1 MSGESGIP
9 LVESKG
15 LPVPARPTPGLVARL
30 LPQPL
35 LGLILGSLALAALAV
50 TWHQA
55 GLADL
60 KTGNLILAAILGA
73 AILHS
78 LIYPIHVSRGFKIAV
93 HTIPLFLLAVLVPP
107 ALAATTAACALFI
120 GEIAQR
126 HVKGQYI
133 SDMASTV
140 GRTALAVLLSALTAQ
155 AFAWPFGLP
164 IIAAAAVLFVADTLT
179 VALEIGAI
187 TGDRPFRV
195 VRLVIREG
203 GAAEATLYVI
213 GLLGALAGREQVWSI
228 ALLLLPA
235 ILLRR
240 LLKRGMEVQEQ
251 TRTLL
256 EHMADAVDLRDAY
269 TGGHSRRVTEY
280 TAAIL
285 RAMSIRGPEADL
297 ITAAARVHDIGKI
310 AIPDRILN
318 KPDRLSDEERAIMES
333 HPRQGADFLA
343 RYADFHRGID
353 IVLYH
358 HERVDGKGYPAGLQ
372 GKDIPF
378 GARVIAVADSFD
390 AMTSDRPYRKGMHA
404 SVATGILMDGR
415 GTQWDPAIIEAFVG
429 QVFPTLDIQP
439 VRAAGGEPAA

>member
-1 MSGESGIP
+1 LGGEGAAALGQDLS
-9 LVESKG
+9 
-15 LPVPARPTPGLVARL
+15 VPADSLPRGLARWFPQPFLGLV
-30 LPQPL
+30 
-35 LGLILGSLALAALAV
+35 LGILALVAVAIAWVQAGIVDLQIGDLVLAV
-50 TWHQA
+50 
-55 GLADL
+55 LL
-60 KTGNLILAAILGA
+60 SAAIV
-73 AILHS
+73 HS
-78 LIYPIHVSRGFKIAV
+78 LIYPIHVSRGFKISV
-93 HTIPLFLLAVLVPP
+93 HTIPLFLLATLVPP
-107 ALAATTAACALFI
+107 PLAATAAAVALFV

-140 GRTALAVLLSALTAQ
+140 GRTAIAVLLGALTCQ
-155 AFAWPFGLP
+155 EFSWPLGLP
-164 IIAAAAVLFVADTLT
+164 VLTAAALLFAIDTLT
-179 VALEIGAI
+179 VSLEIGAI

-195 VRLVIREG
+195 ARHVLREG

-213 GLLGALAGREQVWSI
+213 GMVGALAGQREAWSI

-235 ILLRR
+235 VLLRR

-256 EHMADAVDLRDAY
+256 ENMADAVDLRDAY

-280 TAAIL
+280 TSAIL
-285 RAMSIRGPEADL
+285 EAMSVRGPEAEL
-297 ITAAARVHDIGKI
+297 ITSAARVHDIGKI

-343 RYADFHRGID
+343 RYPDFRRGID

-358 HERVDGKGYPAGLQ
+358 HERVDGKGYPAGLR
-372 GKDIPF
+372 GNDIPF

-390 AMTSDRPYRKGMHA
+390 AMTSNRPYRNGMP
-404 SVATGILMDGR
+404 VAVARRILTEGR
-415 GTQWDPAIIEAFVG
+415 GSQWETAIIDAFVE
-429 QVFPTLDIQP
+429 QVIPTLETVSARPADD
-439 VRAAGGEPAA
+439 EPAA